1 MTTTSS
7 STSISRKDY
16 IFSISIIGLFFFI
29 FGFVTWLNG
38 ILIPFLR
45 TACELND
52 FEAYFVTFAFYVSY
66 LVMALPSSVVLKKTG
81 FKNGMSLGLWIM
93 AAGSLIFIPAAM
105 TRTFSLFLLGLFVEG
120 TGLALLQ
127 TASNPYIT
135 IIGPP
140 ESAAKR
146 ISIMGIA
153 NKFAGAI
160 APIILASII
169 LKDSKVL
176 AEKLAQAADAATR
189 TVLLDELATR
199 VIMPYLV
206 MAVVLVLLGLLLRF
220 AHLPEIDTDAEDTTS
235 SESNASKT
243 SIWQFPHLILG
254 VIALFFY
261 VGVEVIAGDS
271 IIRYGQSI
279 GIAMDSAKYFT
290 SLTLLSMILG
300 YIIGIT
306 CIPKYLNQ
314 TTALKICT
322 ILGVIFSLGAILTPA
337 HLVFSMSFIDI
348 MTFKSIQLVLPVTVL
363 FVALLGLANALVW
376 PAMWP
381 LALNGLGRFTKTGS
395 AMLIMAIAGGALLP
409 LVYGKLAV
417 NFSTQFAYWICVPSY
432 LVIMYYAFIGHNW
445 YIDVLKKYAKFNGR
459 ARRKEYWM
467 FTLLNIIFY
476 SVAMLID
483 FGLERPFIIGIANIY
498 ALAVLV
504 PILAV
509 SVRRLHD
516 VGKSGWM
523 ILLSLIPIIGSIWL
537 LVLLLTES
545 DPDENEFGL
554 NPKKIFTS

>member
-1 MTTTSS
+1 MTTSS
-7 STSISRKDY
+7 ISNSISRKDY
-16 IFSISIIGLFFFI
+16 VFSISIIGLFFFI

-52 FEAYFVTFAFYVSY
+52 FEIYFVTAAFYISY
-66 LVMALPSSVVLKKTG
+66 FVMALPSSMVLKKTG

-93 AAGSLIFIPAAM
+93 AAGALIFVPAAM
-105 TRTFSLFLLGLFVEG
+105 TRTYSLFLFGLFVMG

-176 AEKLAQAADAATR
+176 EEKLAQAADAATH
-189 TVLLDELATR
+189 TGLLDELASR
-199 VIMPYLV
+199 VIMPYIV
-206 MAVVLVLLGLLLRF
+206 MALILVLLGLLLRF
-220 AHLPEIDTDAEDTTS
+220 AHLPEVDTDAEDAAS
-235 SESNASKT
+235 SESNVKKT
-243 SIWQFPHLILG
+243 SIWQFPHLLLG
-254 VIALFFY
+254 VVALFFY

-279 GIAMDSAKYFT
+279 GIAMESAKYFT

-300 YIIGIT
+300 YLIGII
-306 CIPKYLNQ
+306 CIPKYFSQ
-314 TTALKICT
+314 VTALRMCT
-322 ILGVIFSLGAILTPA
+322 ILGVVFSLGAIITPS

-348 MTFKSIQLVLPVTVL
+348 MTFKSIVLVLPVTVL

-395 AMLIMAIAGGALLP
+395 AMLIMAIAGGAIIPLL
-409 LVYGKLAV
+409 YGKLAV
-417 NFSTQFAYWICVPSY
+417 TFSTQSAYWICVPAY
-432 LVIMYYAFIGHNW
+432 LIIMYYAFIGH
-445 YIDVLKKYAKFNGR
+445 KA
-459 ARRKEYWM
+459 
-467 FTLLNIIFY
+467 
-476 SVAMLID
+476 
-483 FGLERPFIIGIANIY
+483 
-498 ALAVLV
+498 
-504 PILAV
+504 
-509 SVRRLHD
+509 
-516 VGKSGWM
+516 GK
-523 ILLSLIPIIGSIWL
+523 
-537 LVLLLTES
+537 
-545 DPDENEFGL
+545 
-554 NPKKIFTS
+554 

>member
-1 MTTTSS
+1 MTTTT
-7 STSISRKDY
+7 STNAISRKDY
-16 IFSISIIGLFFFI
+16 IFSVAIIGLFFFI

-66 LVMALPSSVVLKKTG
+66 LVMALPSSLVLKKTG

-93 AAGSLIFIPAAM
+93 AAGALIFIPAAM

-169 LKDSKVL
+169 LKDSNVL
-176 AEKLAQAADAATR
+176 SEKLAQAADEATR
-189 TVLLDELATR
+189 TGILDELASR
-199 VIMPYLV
+199 VIMPYIV
-206 MAVVLVLLGLLLRF
+206 MAAILVLLGLLLKY
-220 AHLPEIDTDAEDTTS
+220 AHLPEVDTDAEDAAS
-235 SESNASKT
+235 GESNAKKT

-254 VIALFFY
+254 VVALFFY

-279 GIAMDSAKYFT
+279 GIEMESAKYFT

-300 YIIGIT
+300 YLIGIIA
-306 CIPKYLNQ
+306 IPKYLSQ
-314 TTALKICT
+314 VTALRICT

-348 MTFKSIQLVLPVTVL
+348 MTFKSIVLVLPVTVL

-395 AMLIMAIAGGALLP
+395 AMLIMAIAGGALIP
-409 LVYGKLAV
+409 LLYGKLAV
-417 NFSTQFAYWICVPSY
+417 DFSTQSAYWICVPSY
-432 LVIMYYAFIGHNW
+432 LIIMYYAFIGH
-445 YIDVLKKYAKFNGR
+445 KA
-459 ARRKEYWM
+459 
-467 FTLLNIIFY
+467 
-476 SVAMLID
+476 
-483 FGLERPFIIGIANIY
+483 
-498 ALAVLV
+498 
-504 PILAV
+504 
-509 SVRRLHD
+509 
-516 VGKSGWM
+516 GK
-523 ILLSLIPIIGSIWL
+523 
-537 LVLLLTES
+537 
-545 DPDENEFGL
+545 
-554 NPKKIFTS
+554 

>member
-1 MTTTSS
+1 MTT
-7 STSISRKDY
+7 STATNSISRKDY

-93 AAGSLIFIPAAM
+93 AAGALIFIPAAM

-135 IIGPP
+135 IIGPR

-169 LKDSKVL
+169 LKDSKIL
-176 AEKLAQAADAATR
+176 EEKLAQAADAATR
-189 TVLLDELATR
+189 TSLLDELASR
-199 VIMPYLV
+199 VIMPYIV
-206 MAVVLVLLGLLLRF
+206 MAAILVLLGLLLRY
-220 AHLPEIDTDAEDTTS
+220 AHLPEVDTDAEDEAS
-235 SESNASKT
+235 GESNAKKT
-243 SIWQFPHLILG
+243 SIWQFPHLLLG
-254 VIALFFY
+254 VVALFFY

-279 GIAMDSAKYFT
+279 GIAMESAKYFT

-300 YIIGIT
+300 YLIGIIF
-306 CIPKYLNQ
+306 IPRYLSQ
-314 TTALKICT
+314 VTALRVCT

-348 MTFKSIQLVLPVTVL
+348 MTFKSIVLVLPVTVL

-395 AMLIMAIAGGALLP
+395 AMLIMAIAGGALIP
-409 LVYGKLAV
+409 LLYGKLAV
-417 NFSTQFAYWICVPSY
+417 NFSTQSAYWICVPSY
-432 LVIMYYAFIGHNW
+432 LIIMYYAFIGH
-445 YIDVLKKYAKFNGR
+445 KA
-459 ARRKEYWM
+459 
-467 FTLLNIIFY
+467 
-476 SVAMLID
+476 
-483 FGLERPFIIGIANIY
+483 
-498 ALAVLV
+498 
-504 PILAV
+504 
-509 SVRRLHD
+509 
-516 VGKSGWM
+516 GK
-523 ILLSLIPIIGSIWL
+523 
-537 LVLLLTES
+537 
-545 DPDENEFGL
+545 
-554 NPKKIFTS
+554 

>member
-1 MTTTSS
+1 MSANNSS
-7 STSISRKDY
+7 NSISRKDY

-52 FEAYFVTFAFYVSY
+52 FEAYFVTFAFYISY
-66 LVMALPSSVVLKKTG
+66 LVMALPSSVVLKRTG

-176 AEKLAQAADAATR
+176 EEKLALAADAVSRAQ
-189 TVLLDELATR
+189 LLDELAGR
-199 VIMPYLV
+199 VIMPYIV
-206 MAVVLVLLGLLLRF
+206 MAVILVLLGLFLRF
-220 AHLPEIDTDAEDTTS
+220 AHLPEVDTDAEDEAS
-235 SESNASKT
+235 GVANAKKT
-243 SIWQFPHLILG
+243 SIWQFPHLLLG

-300 YIIGIT
+300 YLMGIIF
-306 CIPKYLNQ
+306 IPKYLSQ
-314 TTALKICT
+314 SSALKICT
-322 ILGVIFSLGAILTPA
+322 ILGVIFSLGAIITPA
-337 HLVFSMSFIDI
+337 HLVFTMSFIDI
-348 MTFKSIQLVLPVTVL
+348 MTFKPIELVLPVTVL

-417 NFSTQFAYWICVPSY
+417 NFSTQSAYWICVPSY
-432 LVIMYYAFIGHNW
+432 FVIMYYAFIGH
-445 YIDVLKKYAKFNGR
+445 KA
-459 ARRKEYWM
+459 
-467 FTLLNIIFY
+467 
-476 SVAMLID
+476 
-483 FGLERPFIIGIANIY
+483 
-498 ALAVLV
+498 
-504 PILAV
+504 
-509 SVRRLHD
+509 
-516 VGKSGWM
+516 GK
-523 ILLSLIPIIGSIWL
+523 
-537 LVLLLTES
+537 
-545 DPDENEFGL
+545 
-554 NPKKIFTS
+554 

>member
-1 MTTTSS
+1 MTTSTSS
-7 STSISRKDY
+7 NAISRKDY
-16 IFSISIIGLFFFI
+16 VFSISIIGLFFFI

-66 LVMALPSSVVLKKTG
+66 FIMALPSSAVLKKTG

-93 AAGSLIFIPAAM
+93 AAGALIFIPAAM
-105 TRTFSLFLLGLFVEG
+105 TRTFGLFLLGLFVEG

-127 TASNPYIT
+127 TAVNPYIT

-169 LKDSKVL
+169 LKDSKIL
-176 AEKLAQAADAATR
+176 QEKLAQAVDAATR
-189 TVLLDELATR
+189 TTLLNELSGR
-199 VIMPYLV
+199 VIMPYIV
-206 MAVVLVLLGLLLRF
+206 MAVILVLLGLFIRI
-220 AHLPEIDTDAEDTTS
+220 APLPEVDTDAEDTVS
-235 SESNASKT
+235 GESNAKKT
-243 SIWQFPHLILG
+243 SIWQFPHLLLG
-254 VIALFFY
+254 VVALFFY
-261 VGVEVIAGDS
+261 VGVEVIAGDT

-279 GIAMDSAKYFT
+279 GIAMESAKYFT

-300 YIIGIT
+300 YVLGIT
-306 CIPKYLNQ
+306 LIPKYITQ
-314 TTALKICT
+314 VTALKLCT

-395 AMLIMAIAGGALLP
+395 AMLVMAIAGGALIP
-409 LVYGKLAV
+409 LSYGKLAV
-417 NFSTQFAYWICVPSY
+417 IFSTQSAYWICVPAY
-432 LVIMYYAFIGHNW
+432 LIIMYYAFIGH
-445 YIDVLKKYAKFNGR
+445 KA
-459 ARRKEYWM
+459 
-467 FTLLNIIFY
+467 
-476 SVAMLID
+476 
-483 FGLERPFIIGIANIY
+483 
-498 ALAVLV
+498 
-504 PILAV
+504 
-509 SVRRLHD
+509 
-516 VGKSGWM
+516 GK
-523 ILLSLIPIIGSIWL
+523 
-537 LVLLLTES
+537 
-545 DPDENEFGL
+545 
-554 NPKKIFTS
+554 